1 MLKSHSILKAPRV
14 ETASIPL
21 LQSGDH
27 LDSGEFERRYN
38 AMPEVK
44 KAELIEGVVFM
55 SSPVRQTQHSR
66 PHVHLCGWLAQ
77 YEAVTSRIEA
87 GDNATLRLDTKNQ
100 PQADLLLM
108 IQPEFGGQAKL
119 DDGYIVGAP
128 ELLAEISASTVSMD
142 MKTKLEVYRR
152 CKVREYL
159 VWRIEDEEIDWFIL
173 RRGRFVKLTSEDG
186 ILRSETFPGLWL
198 DSIALVAMNLAR
210 VLEVGR
216 LGVAC
221 PEHAAFVARLQ
232 AAGKTR

>member
-1 MLKSHSILKAPRV
+1 MNDHSILEAPR
-14 ETASIPL
+14 ETASIPR

-27 LDSGEFERRYN
+27 LDSEEFERRYN

-44 KAELIEGVVFM
+44 KAELIEGVVYM
-55 SSPVRQTQHSR
+55 SSPVRQKQHSR
-66 PHVHLCGWLAQ
+66 PHFDLAAWLGQ
-77 YEAVTSRIEA
+77 YAGATPGIEG

-108 IQPEFGGQAKL
+108 IQPAYGGQAKL
-119 DDGYIVGAP
+119 VDDYIVGAP
-128 ELLAEISASTVSMD
+128 ELLAEVSASTVSMD

-152 CKVREYL
+152 FEAREYL
-159 VWRIEDEEIDWFIL
+159 VWRIEDEEIDWFVL

-198 DSIALVAMNLAR
+198 DGPALVGLNLAR

-216 LGVAC
+216 EGVTS
-221 PEHAAFVARLQ
+221 PGHAAFVARLQ
-232 AAGKTR
+232 SAKTTP

>member
-1 MLKSHSILKAPRV
+1 MNNRSILEAPRV

-27 LDSGEFERRYN
+27 LDSEEFERRYS

-55 SSPVRQTQHSR
+55 SSPVRQRQHSR
-66 PHVHLCGWLAQ
+66 PQFDLAAWLGQ
-77 YEAVTSRIEA
+77 YAGATPGIEG

-108 IQPEFGGQAKL
+108 IQPEYGGQAKL

-142 MKTKLEVYRR
+142 MNTKLEVYRR
-152 CKVREYL
+152 CKAREYL
-159 VWRIEDEEIDWFIL
+159 VWRIEDEEIDWFVL

-198 DSIALVAMNLAR
+198 DPIALVGMNLAR